1 MTEILDAKQLA
12 DRLQIHADQVRKMT
26 ADGRIPHLSIS
37 PRITRY
43 NLDDVC
49 AALRVAQHPDD
60 DAVDTF
66 AQVLR
71 KRMAEKREEGRE
83 GWEHSD
89 LDELGLK
96 LLRSLADGNPV
107 DVGNYA
113 MMIANLGG
121 GTEHVIEKHVD
132 TVLFEV
138 RSAFRLIPCQAV
150 EQWNRIAE
158 EARRLMHAYQDED
171 GDIKPAMN
179 ALIKELNR

>member
-1 MTEILDAKQLA
+1 MTEILDVKQLA

-43 NLDDVC
+43 NLEDVC

-66 AQVLR
+66 AQALR

-121 GTEHVIEKHVD
+121 GTEHVIEQHVD

-138 RSAFRLIPCQAV
+138 RSAFRLIADKDLQAFDSI
-150 EQWNRIAE
+150 RTA
-158 EARRLMHAYQDED
+158 ALRLVTDWLNED

-179 ALIKELNR
+179 ALIKELGL